1 MVDDWPFRTNR
12 RARADRWGRIG
23 SSLAIL
29 AFAVACGSSPAD
41 RLQEARQALAETR
54 YSEVV
59 SAADAGLAAA
69 PDGAV
74 AWGLELAKLEALAR
88 SGDGEAA
95 MALLD
100 RLATEF
106 PDRVPP
112 TQFCATADQLRS
124 AGDGAGAIQV
134 LDLGAK
140 KHPQDAVIAK
150 LIGDSK
156 SADVDPEELQML
168 RSLGYVE

>member
-1 MVDDWPFRTNR
+1 MVDDSSFSTNR
-12 RARADRWGRIG
+12 RARARRSARIG
-23 SSLAIL
+23 SSLAFL
-29 AFAVACGSSPAD
+29 ALAIGCGSSPAE

-69 PDGAV
+69 PEGAV

-88 SGDGEAA
+88 SGDGDGA

-124 AGDGAGAIQV
+124 AGNGPAAIQV

-140 KHPQDAVIAK
+140 KHPGDAVIAK

-156 SADVDPEELQML
+156 SANVDPEELQML